1 LDLDG
6 FFHCDSLIISV
17 INPASELVSISGK
30 GVKKMNAKWASGGE
44 KSQSSF
50 RNQLLTSPSAEG
62 NQNLYQL

>member
-1 LDLDG
+1 
-6 FFHCDSLIISV
+6 V